1 MKKISALIFA
11 FAVMLCLSVT
21 AFAAPG
27 AFLESPS
34 ANLGPSLHSYENEDG
49 DCTANVIVTPYS
61 KRGSLPTDVK
71 DKLEAA
77 YEDIVESTDLANL
90 SEELK
95 NLAKEKGIDS
105 AALAVSDLFDISYS
119 DCVVHDEHGYFD
131 VVLKADTLSR
141 FTALLSKGDNGW
153 ELIDNAEVAIIDG
166 QYYLRFSID
175 TFTPLAIVV
184 DTSAEAPDTGDV
196 NMTWVYVSA
205 MVISLAAIVVLVRK
219 SRKQEA

>member
-77 YEDIVESTDLANL
+77 YEDIVESTELANL

-95 NLAKEKGIDS
+95 NLAKPSTVVTTDR
-105 AALAVSDLFDISYS
+105 SDLFDISYS

-184 DTSAEAPDTGDV
+184 DTSAEAPDTGDAD
-196 NMTWVYVSA
+196 MTWVYVSA